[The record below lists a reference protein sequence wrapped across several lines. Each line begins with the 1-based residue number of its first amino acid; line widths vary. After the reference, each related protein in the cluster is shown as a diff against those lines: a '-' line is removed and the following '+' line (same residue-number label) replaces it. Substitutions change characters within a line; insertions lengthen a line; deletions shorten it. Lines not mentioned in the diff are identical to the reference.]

1 MTSEA
6 MKIVLVIDDDPLMIE
21 MVKDFLESHGYH
33 VIPARTGQE
42 ALAKAEI
49 SKPDVLIL
57 DVMMPGMDG
66 YETCRSLKQDA
77 RLSGVPV
84 IMFTAST
91 DLKFNQRAFE
101 AGADFC
107 LSKPFE
113 MDRFLNVVRMAAAK
127 TVKPA
132 TAS

>member
-6 MKIVLVIDDDPLMIE
+6 MKIVLVIDDDPMMIE
-21 MVKDFLESHGYH
+21 MVKDLLEGYGYH

-91 DLKFNQRAFE
+91 DHKFNQRAFE

-127 TVKPA
+127 KVKPA

>member
-1 MTSEA
+1 MTLDP
-6 MKIVLVIDDDPLMIE
+6 MKIVLVIDDDPMMIE
-21 MVKDFLESHGYH
+21 MVKDFLGSYGYH

-84 IMFTAST
+84 IMFTAGT
-91 DLKFNQRAFE
+91 DPKFNQRAFK

-113 MDRFLNVVRMAAAK
+113 MDRFLNMVRMAAAK
-127 TVKPA
+127 KVKPA

>member
-1 MTSEA
+1 MSREDV
-6 MKIVLVIDDDPLMIE
+6 KIVLVVDDDPTMIE
-21 MVKDFLESHGYH
+21 LVKDFLEEHDYH
-33 VIPARTGQE
+33 VIPATSGKE
-42 ALAKAEI
+42 ALAKAGI
-49 SKPDVLIL
+49 SKPDVIVL

-66 YETCRSLKQDA
+66 YETCERVKQDV

-91 DLKFNQRAFE
+91 DPKFQQRAFA

-107 LSKPFE
+107 FSKPFE
-113 MDRFLNVVRMAAAK
+113 LERLLNVVNMAAAK
-127 TVKPA
+127 KVKPA

>member
-1 MTSEA
+1 MTLDP
-6 MKIVLVIDDDPLMIE
+6 MKIVLVIDDDPMMIE
-21 MVKDFLESHGYH
+21 MVKDFLESYGYH

-57 DVMMPGMDG
+57 DVMMPGMAG

-84 IMFTAST
+84 IMFTAGT
-91 DLKFNQRAFE
+91 DPKFNQRAFE

-113 MDRFLNVVRMAAAK
+113 MDRFLNMVRMAEAK
-127 TVKPA
+127 KVKPA

>member
-1 MTSEA
+1 MTWGA
-6 MKIVLVIDDDPLMIE
+6 MKIVLVIDDDPTMIE
-21 MVKDFLESHGYH
+21 LVKDFLESRGYH
-33 VIPARTGQE
+33 VIPARSGQE
-42 ALAKAEI
+42 ALKKAEI

-66 YETCRSLKQDA
+66 YETCRHLKQDA

-91 DLKFNQRAFE
+91 DPKFHQRAFA

-113 MDRFLNVVRMAAAK
+113 MDRFLNVVSMAAAK
-127 TVKPA
+127 KVKPA

>member
-21 MVKDFLESHGYH
+21 MVKDFLEGYGYH

-42 ALAKAEI
+42 ALAKAAI

-66 YETCRSLKQDA
+66 YETCRHLKQDA

-84 IMFTAST
+84 IMFTAGT
-91 DLKFNQRAFE
+91 DPKFHQQAFA

-113 MDRFLNVVRMAAAK
+113 MDRFLNTVNLAAAK
-127 TVKPA
+127 TVKPPP
-132 TAS
+132 TS

>member
-1 MTSEA
+1 MTRED
-6 MKIVLVIDDDPLMIE
+6 MKIVLVVDDDPMMIE

-33 VIPARTGQE
+33 VIPATTGEE
-42 ALAKAEI
+42 ALPKAEI

-66 YETCRSLKQDA
+66 YETCRHMKQDA

-84 IMFTAST
+84 IMFTAGT
-91 DLKFNQRAFE
+91 DPKFPQRAFA

-107 LSKPFE
+107 LSKPFD
-113 MDRFLNVVRMAAAK
+113 MDRLLNVVNMAAATK
-127 TVKPA
+127 VKPPA
-132 TAS
+132 TS

>member
-1 MTSEA
+1 MTREDV
-6 MKIVLVIDDDPLMIE
+6 KIVLVVDDDPMIIE

-33 VIPARTGQE
+33 VIPATTGEE
-42 ALAKAEI
+42 ALPKAEI

-66 YETCRSLKQDA
+66 YETCSYLRQDA

-84 IMFTAST
+84 IMFTAGT
-91 DLKFNQRAFE
+91 DPKFHQRAFA

-113 MDRFLNVVRMAAAK
+113 MERLLNVVNMAAAK
-127 TVKPA
+127 KVKPA
-132 TAS
+132 AAS